1 LPYTTQ
7 EAIDIHFG
15 NNISL
20 KPGHYLIVVQVE
32 RTTAAFAVALTT

>member
-7 EAIDIHFG
+7 EATDLHFG

-20 KPGHYLIVVQVE
+20 KPGHYLIVVQLK
-32 RTTAAFAVALTT
+32 RTTAAFAMALAT